1 MRYLL
6 TFILMAAPAWAADL
20 TGTWQFS
27 GDVSGNPVEIEC
39 ALKQVAGKVS
49 GMCKNAASSSIPITG
64 EVNDQK
70 VTLTYSVDYQG
81 TTYTLQY
88 TGKVDEAGTGLTG
101 GIEVAGAGGTFT
113 AKKI

>member
-6 TFILMAAPAWAADL
+6 ALFAIAAPAWAANL

-39 ALKQVAGKVS
+39 ALKQDGSKLSGTCKSPTAANIPVA
-49 GMCKNAASSSIPITG
+49 G
-64 EVNDQK
+64 EVNEQK
-70 VTLTYSVDYQG
+70 VTFSYSVDYQG

-101 GIEVAGAGGTFT
+101 GIEVAGTGGTFS

>member
-1 MRYLL
+1 M
-6 TFILMAAPAWAADL
+6 TAPAWAADL
-20 TGTWQFS
+20 TGTWQFV

-39 ALKQVAGKVS
+39 ALKQDGSKLS
-49 GMCKNAASSSIPITG
+49 GTCKTPAASNIPITG
-64 EVNDQK
+64 AVNDTK
-70 VTLTYSVDYQG
+70 VSLSYSVDYQG

-101 GIEVAGAGGTFT
+101 GIEVAGAGGTFS

>member
-1 MRYLL
+1 MRYPIAFFVM
-6 TFILMAAPAWAADL
+6 TAPALSADL
-20 TGTWQFS
+20 TGTWRFS

-39 ALKQVAGKVS
+39 ALKQDGGKLSGTCKSPTASNIPVAGEVDDKKVS
-49 GMCKNAASSSIPITG
+49 
-64 EVNDQK
+64 
-70 VTLTYSVDYQG
+70 LTYSVDYQG

-101 GIEVAGAGGTFT
+101 GIEVAGIGGTFS

>member
-6 TFILMAAPAWAADL
+6 TFFAMAAPAWAGDL
-20 TGTWQFS
+20 SGTWQFV

-39 ALKQVAGKVS
+39 ALKQDGSKLSGTCKSPAASNIPVAG
-49 GMCKNAASSSIPITG
+49 
-64 EVNDQK
+64 EVDEQK
-70 VTLTYSVDYQG
+70 VTFSYSVDYQG

-101 GIEVAGAGGTFT
+101 GIEVAGAGGTFS
-113 AKKI
+113 AKKL

>member
-1 MRYLL
+1 M
-6 TFILMAAPAWAADL
+6 TVPAWAADL
-20 TGTWQFS
+20 TGTWQFV

-39 ALKQVAGKVS
+39 ALKQDGSKLSGTCKSPTASNIPVAG
-49 GMCKNAASSSIPITG
+49 A
-64 EVNDQK
+64 VNEQK
-70 VTLTYSVDYQG
+70 VTFSYSVDYQG

-101 GIEVAGAGGTFT
+101 GIEVAGTGGTFS